1 MNQLKN
7 HYLVM
12 RHGQSKANV
21 VGIILSSLEEGK
33 KPEWTLTELG
43 ERQSTE
49 SALKAREAGILD
61 AGTVIVSSPFSR
73 ALRTAEM
80 VKEVLGQSADILLEE
95 DLRERWFGELEGTSS
110 ENYKRVWSEDEQGIL
125 PSSYGAESAKD
136 VQKRMY
142 SVIERFE
149 NEREGQVILL
159 VSHGDSI
166 KILETM
172 FRGVEPEF
180 HRRLPDIE
188 NAEIWELTTRD
199 K

>member
-1 MNQLKN
+1 
-7 HYLVM
+7 
-12 RHGQSKANV
+12 
-21 VGIILSSLEEGK
+21 
-33 KPEWTLTELG
+33 
-43 ERQSTE
+43 
-49 SALKAREAGILD
+49 
-61 AGTVIVSSPFSR
+61 
-73 ALRTAEM
+73 
-80 VKEVLGQSADILLEE
+80 
-95 DLRERWFGELEGTSS
+95 
-110 ENYKRVWSEDEQGIL
+110 
-125 PSSYGAESAKD
+125 
-136 VQKRMY
+136 MY